1 MTKGTLLKRSFC
13 CVFLE
18 ANMKKSFV
26 VFLSVFLS
34 FLCLGCPNVDCEVVG
49 YGEVYLKVL
58 DENGKPFSDSE
69 AKRFKVQHN
78 NLDLEKQHTIINEK
92 DELIFSLGTIKLEYN
107 SCKRIKKKE
116 GFTDSEIRNA
126 LDDAFCFSIKDI
138 KVPQEYKTIVN
149 KSCNSCFV
157 SFVRTNVHPASY
169 VPNNKPT
176 HIYYCE
182 VRLTKKE

>member
-1 MTKGTLLKRSFC
+1 MKRLLP
-13 CVFLE
+13 VFIII
-18 ANMKKSFV
+18 V
-26 VFLSVFLS
+26 LS

-126 LDDAFCFSIKDI
+126 LDDAFCFSIKDL

-157 SFVRTNVHPASY
+157 KFERTNVRPATY
-169 VPNNKPT
+169 VSENKPT